1 MKNNSVLENSSSSS
15 TGEPVR
21 SAKVT
26 VLVLMIMAIVLSAAL
41 LTGPAVGP
49 AVSAE
54 ETAEERLSLEEALLL
69 LEEHSTDLKIA
80 ELELSNAGVA
90 YDKAQAELIRTESRL
105 QELSA
110 ELQFQ
115 QAQQQYR
122 SSLLGI
128 YLTFMN
134 DYQELQNLERELEI
148 AEEEVGLARRK
159 LREVEDEVEAGYEP
173 LIELLRQQ
181 MELNNSLYER
191 DETEADLEKR
201 RRDFRSK
208 LELEY
213 IPYLTSR
220 LVGLEEM
227 NIPGRQEAVEMAL
240 DHSSRLETAGLS
252 RDLARVELE
261 RAELSDSPSLD
272 ILELE
277 NNLELAELEVDQV
290 REEVEEDVLDQL
302 HRVNQAGRQVELA
315 GDNLEQAEEHLR
327 ITREQREAGLIS
339 RTELDEAQLER
350 NRVELEKQQA
360 LTSYMAA
367 YFELRE
373 MLGVDLEVIRDEI
386 LSAFT
391 E

>member
-1 MKNNSVLENSSSSS
+1 MKNNFVLQDSKIKLSGESV
-15 TGEPVR
+15 R
-21 SAKVT
+21 FAKVT
-26 VLVLMIMAIVLSAAL
+26 VLFVMIMAAALSAAL
-41 LTGPAVGP
+41 LTGPAV
-49 AVSAE
+49 AAE
-54 ETAEERLSLEEALLL
+54 ETEEEQLSLEEALLL
-69 LEEHSTDLKIA
+69 MEEHSTDLKIA
-80 ELELSNAGVA
+80 ELELSNAGVE

-110 ELQFQ
+110 ELEYK
-115 QAQQQYR
+115 QARQQYR

-128 YLTFMN
+128 YLEFMN

-148 AEEEVGLARRK
+148 AEEEVDLDRRK
-159 LREVEDEVEAGYEP
+159 LEEVEDEVEAGYEP

-181 MELNNSLYER
+181 LELNNSLFER
-191 DETEADLEKR
+191 DETEADLEKK

-213 IPYLTSR
+213 IPNLTSE

-227 NIPGRQEAVEMAL
+227 HIPGRQEAVDMGL
-240 DHSSRLETAGLS
+240 DHSYTLEIAGLS
-252 RDLARVELE
+252 EELARVELE
-261 RAELSDSPSLD
+261 RAEISDSPSLE

-302 HRVNQAGRQVELA
+302 HQVNQAGRQVELA

-339 RTELDEAQLER
+339 RSELDEARLER
-350 NRVELEKQQA
+350 NRTELEEQQA

-373 MLGVDLEVIRDEI
+373 MLGTDLEVIRDEI